1 MAVGITLSAV
11 GESVDG
17 SHLSLPPYYAVN
29 HTEAVGITLLTP
41 GESGDGSLIPPV
53 YVTLSDTTRE
63 MSFRWLLVA
72 SLVARTVPNSPMPTQ

>member
-1 MAVGITLSAV
+1 MVVGVSLSAV

-53 YVTLSDTTRE
+53 YVTLSDTTKE

-72 SLVARTVPNSPMPTQ
+72 SLAARTVPNSPMPAQ

>member
-1 MAVGITLSAV
+1 MVVGVSLSAV

-29 HTEAVGITLLTP
+29 HTEVVGITLLTP

-53 YVTLSDTTRE
+53 YATLQILTYLEHCSC
-63 MSFRWLLVA
+63 
-72 SLVARTVPNSPMPTQ
+72 

>member
-1 MAVGITLSAV
+1 MVVGVSLSAV

-53 YVTLSDTTRE
+53 YVSRSGT
-63 MSFRWLLVA
+63 FLLMGLELLPEEV
-72 SLVARTVPNSPMPTQ
+72 VTNSPLSHQ